1 MTQFAAA
8 QKEAAAIFNSA
19 EDKRLKLMMEME
31 ERRIEGERK
40 HEERRLEA
48 ERKHEQNMMRMMFTM
63 MNPAQQMPMPYPT
76 PQNHVM
82 PMNVATHMHSNITNN
97 SNMPTNIT
105 ACTPMPSTDNDTI
118 TSMTT
123 LLNMPHGS
131 YYGE

>member
-40 HEERRLEA
+40 HE
-48 ERKHEQNMMRMMFTM
+48 QNMMRMMFTM
-63 MNPAQQMPMPYPT
+63 MNPSQQMPMPMPMPYPT

-105 ACTPMPSTDNDTI
+105 ACTPMPSTDNDTS